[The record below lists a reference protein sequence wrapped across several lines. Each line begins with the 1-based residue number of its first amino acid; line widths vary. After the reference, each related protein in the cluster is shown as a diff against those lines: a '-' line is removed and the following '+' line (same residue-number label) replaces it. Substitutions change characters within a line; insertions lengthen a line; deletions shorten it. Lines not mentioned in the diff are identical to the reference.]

1 MRSRWA
7 PPVAVLVTVGAAGRS
22 ALWLLGPPA
31 SVAEPAALPGAA
43 DLAAKG
49 SPARAAIPRPT
60 RARPPAAGRAPRA
73 PSPAA
78 PAAPEAVST
87 TVGAHAARA
96 EGDPEAE
103 DTAAERG
110 GVDPTLRLDAQ
121 GLSTVAE
128 RMSPSITA
136 CVEAWTAEDPEIEGH
151 VVLSFQLGPEGVQE
165 AWVSEHATVPVGV
178 LGCFSAAVYEQDWPA
193 APGGVEVTLPFD
205 ITADEDE
212 AEEGAGEEAEAEG
225 AAEAGGGMID
235 RRGEAAPP

>member
-7 PPVAVLVTVGAAGRS
+7 PPVAVLVAVGAAGLS

-31 SVAEPAALPGAA
+31 PVAEPAAPPSAA
-43 DLAAKG
+43 DLAAEG
-49 SPARAAIPRPT
+49 APARAAIPRPP
-60 RARPPAAGRAPRA
+60 RARPPAAGRGPRA

-87 TVGAHAARA
+87 TVGAQPAARP

-121 GLSTVAE
+121 GLTTVAE
-128 RMSPSITA
+128 RMGPSISA
-136 CVEAWTAEDPEIEGH
+136 CVEAWTAEEPAIEGH

-212 AEEGAGEEAEAEG
+212 AEEGAEAEAEG